1 MNDEIA
7 RRRAL
12 ALALAAL
19 EALPEGKR
27 PAELMERFKELLARP
42 GMQGLHPSIM
52 LTEAKR
58 LLRPDLDP
66 NLIEDEYGL

>member
-7 RRRAL
+7 RRRAF
-12 ALALAAL
+12 ALALVAL

-27 PAELMERFKELLARP
+27 PDELMDRFKELLARP

-66 NLIEDEYGL
+66 NLIDDEYGL

>member
-7 RRRAL
+7 RRRAF
-12 ALALAAL
+12 ALALVAL

-27 PAELMERFKELLARP
+27 PNELMGRFKELLARP
-42 GMQGLHPSIM
+42 GMQGLRPSIM
-52 LTEAKR
+52 LIEAKR

-66 NLIEDEYGL
+66 NLIDDEYGL